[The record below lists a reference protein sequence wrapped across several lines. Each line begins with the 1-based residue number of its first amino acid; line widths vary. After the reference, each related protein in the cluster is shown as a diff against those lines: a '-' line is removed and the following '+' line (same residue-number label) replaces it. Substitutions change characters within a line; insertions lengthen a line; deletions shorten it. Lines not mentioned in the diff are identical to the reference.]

1 MSANGLLKLCGLVLL
16 AVLVRYSFVRVG
28 PDEVGVKAVNIGTRG
43 IVQEDFGPGL
53 HLGIPLFHTWTKF
66 PARVR
71 RVEMT
76 RNPVLK
82 KERGELGR
90 DALMVQSSDGDSVK
104 LDLNVMFQIQPGRAH
119 RLLQDSGP
127 ENGHVVVVVNMVS
140 DRLRAIFGTLKTEEF
155 YDADKRHAK
164 SREALAALQ
173 AALAPRFIDVVD
185 LLIQDFEF
193 EPKYEEKIKEKKL
206 ADQRA
211 ELAKSETR
219 SNQEKAHVVEIGIE
233 TDKQKKVIA
242 ANAKKEADKKKA
254 DAGRIAQTTKSE
266 ADFYRSQQLA
276 KGELAKQHAD
286 AQVKAAKTEA
296 MGTAGGPN
304 YIALEA
310 ANNLNIGQIVL
321 PTTASQ
327 VWFDVVEMA
336 KKLGAKQ

>member
-1 MSANGLLKLCGLVLL
+1 MSASGVVKLIAVILLG
-16 AVLVRYSFVRVG
+16 VLVFFSFVRIG
-28 PDEVGVKAVNIGTRG
+28 PDEVGVKANNVFQRG

-53 HLGIPLFHTWTKF
+53 HLRIPFFHTFTTL

-76 RNPVLK
+76 ENPLL
-82 KERGELGR
+82 RSSLGK
-90 DALMVQSSDGDSVK
+90 DALMVQSGDGDRVN
-104 LDLNVMFQIQPGRAH
+104 LDLNVMFQIQPGNAH

-127 ENGHVVVVVNMVS
+127 GDGHVVVVLNMVS

-173 AALAPRFIDVVD
+173 TALAPRFINVVD
-185 LLIQDFEF
+185 LLIQDFRF

-211 ELAKSETR
+211 ELAKSETLA
-219 SNQEKAHVVEIGIE
+219 NQEKAHVVEIGIE

-242 ANAKKEADKKKA
+242 ANAKKEADAKKA
-254 DAGRIAQTTKSE
+254 DAGRIAQTTKSA
-266 ADFYRSQQLA
+266 ADLYRNEQVAKGDLA
-276 KGELAKQHAD
+276 KAHAD
-286 AQVKAAKTEA
+286 AQVKQAKTEA
-296 MGTAGGPN
+296 MGSAGGSN

-327 VWFDVVEMA
+327 IWFDVVEMA